1 MTMRYLAVLIF
12 SLVFLSGCLEGSE
25 SNSTSSSSP
34 EDTRSAG
41 YDTALIVG
49 DVNTGTGGNAT
60 AQGDTNLAPEP
71 ATLAMFGLGLGG
83 IVAAARRKKKQ

>member
-1 MTMRYLAVLIF
+1 MRYLAVLIF

-25 SNSTSSSSP
+25 NNSTGTFSP
-34 EDTRSAG
+34 EEARSSAYDVTLIAG
-41 YDTALIVG
+41 DET
-49 DVNTGTGGNAT
+49 TGTGDNAT

-83 IVAAARRKKKQ
+83 IVAAARRKKKK